1 MSPEDKNSA
10 SANVAPTVQA
20 VALYVFSGPH
30 LGARL
35 ELGEG
40 TWLLGSDDSC
50 DIILGELSPR
60 HAVVEISP
68 GKALGGCSVTLS
80 PLDGNIRLQGE
91 KEVFPPEPGEQTPRI
106 MPEAGSAWYLG
117 RVCFAWNLPG
127 VEQHAP
133 APEAD
138 TQSVAAGEPNT
149 EDRNTSSASNE
160 VAVEQ
165 GSAAQD
171 RGNIL
176 SVSSADAIVEV
187 PLPAPVK
194 RKSTLRARV
203 LPLFFSAVILAA
215 MSVALTPPAP
225 QPPQYPAIVERY
237 LADAG
242 ITGLA
247 VSLRDPG
254 VEVRGSVADDAAMLR
269 LRDMARTL
277 HFPVYLEVGVRED
290 ILRAVRSSLGI
301 RGFHPEVSMTEDG
314 GLPRLTVAAY
324 MKDAALEAAA
334 FSALKREVRGLPRE
348 ERLIVHEKEL
358 APVLEEAL
366 KKAGL
371 ASVRVIY
378 LPGRVDF
385 AGDFRLEDAPALLA
399 VRQEAGRH
407 FGVPLYGSAVA
418 ASPAAALAQTGEAD
432 ASGMKNAAPAG
443 SVSSGPLLAAA
454 KAAPAEEDGDPLG
467 GLRVTGVT
475 MSPMRFV
482 TTADGRRLFEGALLP
497 GGCTLESISTK
508 ALTLRRGDSIFTYR
522 LRGSQ

>member
-1 MSPEDKNSA
+1 M
-10 SANVAPTVQA
+10 
-20 VALYVFSGPH
+20 
-30 LGARL
+30 
-35 ELGEG
+35 
-40 TWLLGSDDSC
+40 
-50 DIILGELSPR
+50 
-60 HAVVEISP
+60 
-68 GKALGGCSVTLS
+68 
-80 PLDGNIRLQGE
+80 
-91 KEVFPPEPGEQTPRI
+91 
-106 MPEAGSAWYLG
+106 
-117 RVCFAWNLPG
+117 
-127 VEQHAP
+127 
-133 APEAD
+133 
-138 TQSVAAGEPNT
+138 
-149 EDRNTSSASNE
+149 
-160 VAVEQ
+160 EQ

-203 LPLFFSAVILAA
+203 LLLFFSAVILAA

-269 LRDMARTL
+269 LRDMARAL

-301 RGFHPEVSMTEDG
+301 RGFHPEVSIAEDG
-314 GLPRLTVAAY
+314 GPPRLTVAAY

-334 FSALKREVRGLPRE
+334 FSALKSEVRGLPRE
-348 ERLIVHEKEL
+348 ERRIVHEKEL

-407 FGVPLYGSAVA
+407 FGVPLYGSSVA
-418 ASPAAALAQTGEAD
+418 ASPAAAVARAGEAD
-432 ASGMKNAAPAG
+432 ASGMKNAAPAE
-443 SVSSGPLLAAA
+443 SSSGSLLAAA
-454 KAAPAEEDGDPLG
+454 KAGPAEESGDPLG